1 MSVNLII
8 KKKNAVYAS
17 AFRTQVLHPRA
28 HTQGAELQPL
38 QLLPAAIS
46 CRKPKM
52 RDTDRLL
59 IGKLI
64 AIVSSS
70 RNTRQLF
77 S

>member
-1 MSVNLII
+1 MHQHFGRKSFIP
-8 KKKNAVYAS
+8 
-17 AFRTQVLHPRA
+17 VLTHRA
-28 HTQGAELQPL
+28 LSSSPFSS
-38 QLLPAAIS
+38 LPAAIS
-46 CRKPKM
+46 CHKPKM